1 MQVQITEEQ
10 AKQYNQLVNQS
21 YALVRPH
28 LLIDGEPQRGRP
40 GWFARRKLRRGIEG
54 FKAALAIAPFKWEC
68 EFWIG
73 KALQRLGE
81 HGESMTWFTE
91 ALRKQPENPI
101 VAKEAANAAFELG
114 EFDLGIALLRPASV
128 AKPSDSVLHYDLAVH
143 LLLSG
148 RPEEAHESLQRALS
162 LEPHHDTRRLIG
174 YVEDILAGRAPCPRS
189 AAELRRGL

>member
-1 MQVQITEEQ
+1 MQIEITEEQ
-10 AKQYNQLVNQS
+10 AKQYNQLVNGA

-40 GWFARRKLRRGIEG
+40 GWFTRRKLRRGIEG

-68 EFWIG
+68 EFWIA
-73 KALQRLGE
+73 KSLQRLGD
-81 HGESMTWFTE
+81 HRESMTWFTE

-101 VAKEAANAAFELG
+101 VAKEAANAAFEIG
-114 EFDLGIALLRPASV
+114 EFELGIALLRPASL
-128 AKPSDSVLHYDLAVH
+128 AKPSDPVLHYDLAVH

-148 RPEEAHESLQRALS
+148 RPKDAHGSLERAVS
-162 LEPHHDTRRLIG
+162 LEPHRDTKRLIA
-174 YVEDILAGRAPCPRS
+174 YVEDVLAGRVSCPRS